1 MELKRYQA
9 DTLAILRTFL
19 EEARVAGPK
28 AAYERITGAPEQAGR
43 LRGYAENYKAL
54 AGLPGVP
61 YVCLRLPTGGGK
73 TILAAHAVPLARDAW
88 IEKDWPLVLW
98 LVPTKTIRT
107 QTAEALKDTRHPYR
121 KALDEAFDGRVR
133 VFDIADFAHVR
144 PHNLRDHCCIVV
156 GTIQALRVTNTEGRK
171 VYAHNENLEPHF
183 GSLVGAPEGLETLD
197 NGKPK
202 FSFANLLHLHR
213 PLMIVDEAHNA
224 VTGLTREMQARVNPC
239 AIVEFTATPRTKSNI
254 LHSVTASELK
264 AEDMI
269 KLPVMLSEHDT
280 WQNAVNGAV
289 ATRSSLSRTAADDP
303 RPMRPIVLFQAQP
316 RNREVTAAALK
327 EHLVEVEQIA
337 EEKIAVAT
345 GKQRELDGL
354 DLFDPECPI
363 EHVITVEALKE
374 GWDCSFAYVFCSVSR
389 IQDGRDVEQL
399 LGRVLRMPFA
409 ERRKDD
415 ALNRA
420 YAFLSEPSF
429 GHAARALVDKLVS
442 MGFEEEEAEEHVEAA
457 QRDLLPNETL
467 SAPHD
472 QTPPTLS
479 HIATVSD
486 DLLAVLK
493 GARGFTLRTSET
505 GKIEIASE
513 VELDPDVVDAVR
525 DALPEDERAEFVR
538 SVDEYRAER
547 YRRLS
552 PAQRG
557 RRLSAPRLTAAV
569 QGEIVFADTELFM
582 ECRDWSLLDH
592 SPKLAKEEFTVR
604 ETARGFEIDLDGQRV
619 TYRFASE
626 EEQLT
631 LDVDVEG
638 WTPQALVRWLDR
650 QVRQPDIGQ
659 GELLRWL
666 SELVNHL
673 LVARG
678 LHIAALMRCKF
689 ILTRKV
695 RGKIAAIRRRERE
708 SAYQQFLFAPTA
720 KVGVSFDD
728 AFAFRDGMYH
738 GQRRYRG
745 PWKPNRHFLGPDQ
758 VPAFDGSSD
767 GEEFQCA
774 QAIDSLP
781 TVTYWV
787 RNVANHPDSFW
798 LPTAGGRFY
807 PDFVARLKDDRLL
820 VVEYKGAHLAE
831 GADTAEKRAIGDLWE
846 RESAGKCLFLVV
858 QKVMDGNDMR
868 SQLLE
873 SIGQ

>member
-1 MELKRYQA
+1 M
-9 DTLAILRTFL
+9 
-19 EEARVAGPK
+19 
-28 AAYERITGAPEQAGR
+28 
-43 LRGYAENYKAL
+43 
-54 AGLPGVP
+54 
-61 YVCLRLPTGGGK
+61 
-73 TILAAHAVPLARDAW
+73 
-88 IEKDWPLVLW
+88 
-98 LVPTKTIRT
+98 
-107 QTAEALKDTRHPYR
+107 
-121 KALDEAFDGRVR
+121 
-133 VFDIADFAHVR
+133 
-144 PHNLRDHCCIVV
+144 
-156 GTIQALRVTNTEGRK
+156 
-171 VYAHNENLEPHF
+171 
-183 GSLVGAPEGLETLD
+183 
-197 NGKPK
+197 
-202 FSFANLLHLHR
+202 
-213 PLMIVDEAHNA
+213 
-224 VTGLTREMQARVNPC
+224 
-239 AIVEFTATPRTKSNI
+239 
-254 LHSVTASELK
+254 
-264 AEDMI
+264 
-269 KLPVMLSEHDT
+269 
-280 WQNAVNGAV
+280 
-289 ATRSSLSRTAADDP
+289 
-303 RPMRPIVLFQAQP
+303 
-316 RNREVTAAALK
+316 TAAALK

-354 DLFDPECPI
+354 DLFDPDCPI

-442 MGFEEEEAEEHVEAA
+442 MGFEEEEAEEHVEVA
-457 QRDLLPNETL
+457 QRELLPDEDL
-467 SAPHD
+467 PAPRD
-472 QTPPTLS
+472 RPTPTLT
-479 HIATVSD
+479 HVATVSD

-493 GARGFTLRTSET
+493 GASEFTLSAPEA

-513 VELDPDVVDAVR
+513 VGLDPDVVDAVR

-538 SVDEYRAER
+538 AVDEYRAER
-547 YRRLS
+547 HRLLS
-552 PAQRG
+552 PAQCG
-557 RRLSAPRLTAAV
+557 RRLAVPRLTAAV
-569 QGEIVFADTELFM
+569 QGEIFFADTELFM

-604 ETARGFEIDLDGQRV
+604 ETARSFEIDLDGQRV

-631 LDVDVEG
+631 LDIDVEG

-650 QVRQPDIGQ
+650 QVRQADIGQ

-689 ILTRKV
+689 ILARKV
-695 RGKIAAIRRRERE
+695 RRKIAAIRRKERE
-708 SAYQQFLFAPTA
+708 SAYQQFLFEPTA

-745 PWKPNRHFLGPDQ
+745 SWKPNRHFLGPAH

-781 TVTYWV
+781 AVRYWV
-787 RNVANHPDSFW
+787 RNVANHAESFW
-798 LPTAGGRFY
+798 LPTAAGRFY
-807 PDFVARLKDDRLL
+807 PDFVARLQDGRLL

-846 RESAGKCLFLVV
+846 QRSAGRCLFLVV
-858 QKVMDGNDMR
+858 EKVIDGKDMR

-873 SIGQ
+873 KVGQ

>member
-1 MELKRYQA
+1 VELKRYQA

-28 AAYERITGAPEQAGR
+28 AAYESITGAPEQANR
-43 LRGYAENYKAL
+43 LRGYAGSYKAL
-54 AGLPGVP
+54 TGLPGVP
-61 YVCLRLPTGGGK
+61 YACLRLPTGGGK

-121 KALDEAFDGRVR
+121 TALDEAFDGRVR
-133 VFDIADFAHVR
+133 VFDITDFAHVR
-144 PHNLRDHCCIVV
+144 PHDLRDHCCIVV

-183 GSLVGAPEGLETLD
+183 SGLAAPPKGLETLE
-197 NGKPK
+197 NGEPK

-303 RPMRPIVLFQAQP
+303 RPIRPIVLFQAQP
-316 RNREVTAAALK
+316 KNREVTAAALK

-354 DLFDPECPI
+354 DLFDPDCPI
-363 EHVITVEALKE
+363 EHVITVQALKE

-415 ALNRA
+415 TLNRA

-442 MGFEEEEAEEHVEAA
+442 MGFEEEAEEHVEVA
-457 QRDLLPNETL
+457 QRELLPNEDV
-467 SAPHD
+467 SAPRD
-472 QTPPTLS
+472 QPPPTLS
-479 HIATVSD
+479 HIATASD

-493 GARGFTLRTSET
+493 GASEFTLRTPET

-513 VELDPDVVDAVR
+513 IDLDPDVVDAVR
-525 DALPEDERAEFVR
+525 DALPESERADFVR
-538 SVDEYRAER
+538 AVDEYRAKR
-547 YRRLS
+547 DCLLS

-557 RRLSAPRLTAAV
+557 RRLSVPRLTAAV

-592 SPKLAKEEFTVR
+592 SPKLPKEEFTVR
-604 ETARGFEIDLDGQRV
+604 ETARSFEIDLDGERV

-631 LDVDVEG
+631 LDIDVEG
-638 WTPQALVRWLDR
+638 WTPQTLVRWLDR

-666 SELVNHL
+666 TELVNHL
-673 LVARG
+673 LIARR
-678 LHIAALMRCKF
+678 LHITALMRCKF
-689 ILTRKV
+689 ILARKV
-695 RGKIAAIRRRERE
+695 RAKIAAIRRKESE

-720 KVGVSFDD
+720 RTGVSFDD
-728 AFAFRDGMYH
+728 AFAFRDGMYD

-745 PWKPNRHFLGPDQ
+745 PWRPNRHFLGPDKL
-758 VPAFDGSSD
+758 PAFDGSPD

-774 QAIDSLP
+774 QAIDSL
-781 TVTYWV
+781 TAVRYWV
-787 RNVANHPDSFW
+787 RNVANHAESFW
-798 LPTAGGRFY
+798 LPTAAGRFY

-831 GADTAEKRAIGDLWE
+831 GTDTAEKRAIGHLWE
-846 RESAGKCLFLVV
+846 HQSGGKCLFLVV
-858 QKVMDGNDMR
+858 EQIVNGEDMR

-873 SIGQ
+873 KTGP